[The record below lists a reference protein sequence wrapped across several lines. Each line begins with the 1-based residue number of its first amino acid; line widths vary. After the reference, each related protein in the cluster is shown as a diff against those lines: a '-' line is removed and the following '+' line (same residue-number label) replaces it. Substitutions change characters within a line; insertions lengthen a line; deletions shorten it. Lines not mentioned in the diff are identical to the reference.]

1 MHILRV
7 IRTQIFSPSLL
18 KEAAANIICI
28 YVRLLYIREG
38 YWGAAEAASITLYF
52 FACGCLPQNQITRNV
67 YLVGRQFTRQ
77 ASHFENS
84 HKLNSY
90 DRIGRLFSQKA
101 KKKKKVIGE
110 KRQDW
115 K

>member
-1 MHILRV
+1 ML
-7 IRTQIFSPSLL
+7 QELQASPYIFLH
-18 KEAAANIICI
+18 AA
-28 YVRLLYIREG
+28 V
-38 YWGAAEAASITLYF
+38 F
-52 FACGCLPQNQITRNV
+52 PQNQITRNV

-77 ASHFENS
+77 ASHFQNS

-101 KKKKKVIGE
+101 QKKKSKKKKEKKVIWE